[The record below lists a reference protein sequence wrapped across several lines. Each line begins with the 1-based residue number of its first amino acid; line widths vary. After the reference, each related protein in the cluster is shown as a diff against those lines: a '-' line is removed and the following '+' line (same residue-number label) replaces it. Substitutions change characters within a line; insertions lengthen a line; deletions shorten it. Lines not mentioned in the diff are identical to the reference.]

1 MSMNT
6 GLSGLNAAS
15 QNLNTISNNIA
26 NANTTG
32 YKSMNTQFADVY
44 SSATGSGGVYVAAI
58 NTNFAQGDLLYTSSQ
73 TDLAI
78 EGGGF
83 FVMEDSNGQQYYTRA
98 GNFSTDKDGFLV
110 NNQGQKLMGFAVD
123 SNGNVIEGQ
132 LVELPINTAD
142 IAARS
147 TSALNLGANLDARVD
162 VLNGKDFD
170 PADPNSYHSTTTTTV
185 YDSLGN
191 EQQVTAYYIKT
202 AGEPAT
208 WEVQYEINGERV
220 ETEQGSGNYFV
231 ATLTFDE
238 DGGLASSDP
247 MDGTT
252 PGVFKLPEVAL
263 GNGAAPLN
271 LEMNVSEF
279 SQYGN
284 DFSVSRNSQ
293 DGYQAGSFLGVS
305 ISDEGAIVATYS
317 NGESMI
323 QGYVALATFPNLGG
337 LTAAGNTSWTE
348 STESGNPIIGLP
360 GSGTLGKLTNSAL
373 ENSNVNMGGE
383 LVDMIVAQSAYQANT
398 KTISTA
404 NENTRYLL
412 NAF

>member
-6 GLSGLNAAS
+6 GVSGLNAAS
-15 QNLNTISNNIA
+15 QSLNTISNNIA

-58 NTNFAQGDLLYTSSQ
+58 ETNFAQGDLLYTTSA

-83 FVMEDSNGQQYYTRA
+83 FIMEDANGQQFYTRA

-123 SNGNVIEGQ
+123 GNGNVIEGQ
-132 LVELPINTAD
+132 LVELAIDTAD
-142 IAARS
+142 QGARA
-147 TSALNLGANLDARVD
+147 TGQVNLTANLDARASVPED
-162 VLNGKDFD
+162 EFKSEN
-170 PADPNSYHSTTTTTV
+170 PESYNSTTTTTI

-191 EQQVTAYYIKT
+191 EQQLTAYYVKNEADGEWT
-202 AGEPAT
+202 VHYELDGEP
-208 WEVQYEINGERV
+208 VGDPQV
-220 ETEQGSGNYFV
+220 MQ
-231 ATLTFDE
+231 FDDE
-238 DGGLASSDP
+238 GQL
-247 MDGTT
+247 
-252 PGVFKLPEVAL
+252 
-263 GNGAAPLN
+263 
-271 LEMNVSEF
+271 VSEGTITIEGIEIDVSSF
-279 SQYGN
+279 SQYAS
-284 DFSVSRNSQ
+284 DFSVTTNSQ
-293 DGYQAGSFLGVS
+293 DGYGPGSFLGIN

-317 NGESMI
+317 NGQSRI
-323 QGYVALATFPNLGG
+323 QGYVGLANFPNNGG

-348 STESGNPIIGLP
+348 TPESGNAIIGLP
-360 GSGTLGKLTNSAL
+360 GSGTLGKLTNNAL
-373 ENSNVNMGGE
+373 ENSNVNMSGE

-412 NAF
+412 NTF